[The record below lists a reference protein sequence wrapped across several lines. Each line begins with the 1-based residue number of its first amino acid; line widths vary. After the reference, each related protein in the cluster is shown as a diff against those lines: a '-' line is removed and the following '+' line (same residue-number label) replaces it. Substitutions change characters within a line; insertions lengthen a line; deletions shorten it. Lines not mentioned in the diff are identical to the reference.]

1 MSERPPSPSSVA
13 TAHLGRM
20 TPMPLDTTVA
30 TDLLVA
36 ALVGLAVGVEREWS
50 GHTAGPDGRFAGA
63 RTFTLLGTIGGFA
76 GWLVGANRPIPA
88 AILLAAGVLFPV
100 VAYAAAMRRPG
111 TTADGTT
118 EVGAVLVVAIGAAAG
133 LGHRALASAT
143 AALTVLLL
151 AEKSTVQ
158 AALQRVAANEMRA
171 ALQFAVLALVVLP
184 LLPDVDSGPYAAFNP
199 RTLWI
204 VVLICSALNFAGYIA
219 RRVVGETRGMGVTGL
234 LGGLVSSTAVAL
246 VFSRR
251 SRTEPA
257 LGPALALGV
266 VAACSVLAARL
277 LVIAALLQPRVAVA
291 ALPMLLPVLGMGL
304 LVTGN
309 ALWLDRAARNG
320 SRTPPVVA
328 PEAVTAPFPAP
339 TAPLGTNPLGLASA
353 LQMAVGFQLV
363 LFGVAWMNAHVG
375 TSGVL
380 ASATILGLTDMD
392 ALTVSMTRY
401 GAVDGQ
407 AATAAA
413 AIGVGVL
420 ANTALK
426 GSLCALIGTGGFRPR
441 AVTGLALLAFSSG
454 IGLWIGWP

>member
-1 MSERPPSPSSVA
+1 MAPI
-13 TAHLGRM
+13 
-20 TPMPLDTTVA
+20 PLDTTVA

-50 GHTAGPDGRFAGA
+50 GHTTGPDGRFAGA

-76 GWLVGANRPIPA
+76 GWLIGAHQVIPA
-88 AILLAAGVLFPV
+88 ALLLAAGVLFPV

-118 EVGAVLVVAIGAAAG
+118 EVVAVLVVAIGAAAG

-199 RTLWI
+199 RSLWI
-204 VVLICSALNFAGYIA
+204 VVLLFSALNFAGYIA
-219 RRVVGETRGMGVTGL
+219 RRVVGETRGLGVTGL

-266 VAACSVLAARL
+266 VAACTVLAARL
-277 LVIAALLQPRVAVA
+277 LVITALLQPRVAIA
-291 ALPMLLPVLGMGL
+291 ALPVLLPVLGMGL
-304 LVTGN
+304 LVIGN
-309 ALWLDRAARNG
+309 AFWLDRAARNG
-320 SRTPPVVA
+320 SRTLPAVDAVD
-328 PEAVTAPFPAP
+328 PESVTAPSPAP
-339 TAPLGTNPLGLASA
+339 SAPLGTNPLGLASA
-353 LQMAVGFQLV
+353 LQMAVAFQLV

-441 AVTGLALLAFSSG
+441 AVTGLALLAIGSG

>member
-1 MSERPPSPSSVA
+1 MPPI
-13 TAHLGRM
+13 
-20 TPMPLDTTVA
+20 PLDTAVA
-30 TDLLVA
+30 TDLLIA

-50 GHTAGPDGRFAGA
+50 GHTTGPDGRFAGA
-63 RTFTLLGTIGGFA
+63 RTFTLLGAIGGFA
-76 GWLVGANRPIPA
+76 GWLLGANRPIPA
-88 AILLAAGVLFPV
+88 AILLTAGALFPL
-100 VAYAAAMRRPG
+100 VAYAATMRRPG

-118 EVGAVLVVAIGAAAG
+118 EVVAVLVVAIGAAAG
-133 LGHRALASAT
+133 LGHRALASA
-143 AALTVLLL
+143 AASLTVLLL

-158 AALQRVAANEMRA
+158 AALQRVAPNEMRA

-184 LLPDVDSGPYAAFNP
+184 LLPDVDSGPYTAFNP
-199 RTLWI
+199 RSLWI
-204 VVLICSALNFAGYIA
+204 VVLIFSALNFAGYIA
-219 RRVVGETRGMGVTGL
+219 RRAVGETRGLGVTGL

-266 VAACSVLAARL
+266 VAACTVLAARL
-277 LVIAALLQPRVAVA
+277 LVITTLLQPRVAIA
-291 ALPMLLPVLGMGL
+291 ALPVLLPVLGMGL
-304 LVTGN
+304 LVIGN

-320 SRTPPVVA
+320 SRTPPA
-328 PEAVTAPFPAP
+328 QEATDTTAPAP
-339 TAPLGTNPLGLASA
+339 SAPLGANPLGLASA
-353 LQMAVGFQLV
+353 LQMAVAFQLV
-363 LFGVAWMNAHVG
+363 LFGVAWMNGHVG

-401 GAVDGQ
+401 GASEGH

-426 GSLCALIGTGGFRPR
+426 GTLCAVIGNGGYRQR
-441 AVTGLALLAFSSG
+441 AVTGLALLAVGSG
-454 IGLWIGWP
+454 VGLWIGWP

>member
-1 MSERPPSPSSVA
+1 M
-13 TAHLGRM
+13 
-20 TPMPLDTTVA
+20 
-30 TDLLVA
+30 
-36 ALVGLAVGVEREWS
+36 
-50 GHTAGPDGRFAGA
+50 A
-63 RTFTLLGTIGGFA
+63 R
-76 GWLVGANRPIPA
+76 
-88 AILLAAGVLFPV
+88 
-100 VAYAAAMRRPG
+100 
-111 TTADGTT
+111 
-118 EVGAVLVVAIGAAAG
+118 
-133 LGHRALASAT
+133 SAT

-199 RTLWI
+199 RSLWV
-204 VVLICSALNFAGYIA
+204 VVLIFSALNFAGSIA
-219 RRVVGETRGMGVTGL
+219 RRVVGETRGLGVTGL

-266 VAACSVLAARL
+266 VAACTVLAARL
-277 LVIAALLQPRVAVA
+277 LVITALLQPRVAIA
-291 ALPMLLPVLGMGL
+291 ALPVLLPVLGMGL
-304 LVTGN
+304 LVIGN
-309 ALWLDRAARNG
+309 AFWLDRAARNG
-320 SRTPPVVA
+320 SRTLPAVEAVA
-328 PEAVTAPFPAP
+328 PESVTAPPPAP
-339 TAPLGTNPLGLASA
+339 SAPLGSNPLGLASA
-353 LQMAVGFQLV
+353 LQMAVAFQLV

-426 GSLCALIGTGGFRPR
+426 GSLCALIGTDGFRPR
-441 AVTGLALLAFSSG
+441 AVTGLALLAIGSG